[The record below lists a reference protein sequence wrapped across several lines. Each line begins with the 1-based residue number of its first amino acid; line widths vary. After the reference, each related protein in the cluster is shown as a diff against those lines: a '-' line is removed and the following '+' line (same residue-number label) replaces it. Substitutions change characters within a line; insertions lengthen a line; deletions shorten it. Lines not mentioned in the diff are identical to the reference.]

1 MQGRF
6 PKKSCEFLLGLLTTA
21 ESNAE
26 AKRLEVDNLVVSHIQ
41 VISGPLRLEQTQTLS
56 MAIRLNTACFIF
68 DETQRL

>member
-41 VISGPLRLEQTQTLS
+41 VISGPLQ
-56 MAIRLNTACFIF
+56 LN
-68 DETQRL
+68 